1 MGSSLIPED
10 NLSLEK
16 LLNEVD
22 YYFLNNEY
30 KPSPEAIMF
39 VNFIKMVNGGMGE
52 ENKSPVIHFDMID
65 SVNQN
70 DEDLFVSFRGSAK
83 TSALH
88 EYMFL
93 FLGTYGEFFKF
104 GEVSVAMYISDTIDN
119 GVKSMRKNLQFRYEN
134 SEFLQ
139 KYIPEANFTDVRWE
153 FINISGHRFCVRG
166 FGASTGVRGF
176 KEYGKRPTWAGFDD
190 LMSDKNAESPTIT
203 RDIENIVYK
212 AARQAMHPKKR
223 KIIWTGTPFNK
234 KDPLYKA
241 AGTRSWNTKVYP
253 ICEKFPCTREEFRGG
268 WEDRFSYDFVLNEY
282 NTLKDNGKI
291 AAFNQELMLRI
302 SSDEDRLIL
311 DSDIQWYV
319 RANLMKV
326 LPSFNIYITTDFA
339 VSGENSADFST
350 IGVWAYNSLGHW
362 FLVDG
367 ICTRQPMD
375 KNLDDLFR
383 FVQQYKP
390 LGVGIE
396 VNGQQAGFIAWIQQ
410 QMMTRNIYFNLVSAN
425 NGNKAGIRS
434 VGNKFGRFHAV
445 AVPWFKAG
453 MIHLP
458 SDKQDHP
465 LVIELLEEITAATI
479 QGFKSAHDD
488 ACDLVT
494 QLTEMKAWKP
504 SGEVIEFVDNGN
516 GMWEMDDDD
525 EADSY
530 SISSYVV

>member
-241 AGTRSWNTKVYP
+241 AG
-253 ICEKFPCTREEFRGG
+253 
-268 WEDRFSYDFVLNEY
+268 DR
-282 NTLKDNGKI
+282 K
-291 AAFNQELMLRI
+291 
-302 SSDEDRLIL
+302 
-311 DSDIQWYV
+311 
-319 RANLMKV
+319 
-326 LPSFNIYITTDFA
+326 
-339 VSGENSADFST
+339 
-350 IGVWAYNSLGHW
+350 
-362 FLVDG
+362 
-367 ICTRQPMD
+367 
-375 KNLDDLFR
+375 
-383 FVQQYKP
+383 
-390 LGVGIE
+390 
-396 VNGQQAGFIAWIQQ
+396 
-410 QMMTRNIYFNLVSAN
+410 
-425 NGNKAGIRS
+425 S
-434 VGNKFGRFHAV
+434 VV
-445 AVPWFKAG
+445 
-453 MIHLP
+453 
-458 SDKQDHP
+458 
-465 LVIELLEEITAATI
+465 
-479 QGFKSAHDD
+479 
-488 ACDLVT
+488 
-494 QLTEMKAWKP
+494 
-504 SGEVIEFVDNGN
+504 
-516 GMWEMDDDD
+516 
-525 EADSY
+525 
-530 SISSYVV
+530 